1 MSISR
6 YIRDVFSATPFPFQF
21 PELKTERT
29 NLVWLS
35 AKDRAFVHR
44 LFADKQVQE
53 FRGAPQFSKMEEAEE
68 LLWRWRKKFA
78 AGDGIR
84 WGIFHREG
92 QSLIGTAGIK
102 HIDYEHKRGE
112 ISYELI
118 PGWWN
123 RGIMTEVLMKI
134 CSYAMN
140 ELQLHSLQ
148 ANIDPR
154 HDASRRVLEKLD
166 FKNEA
171 HFREN
176 WFHEGWWDSSIWVK
190 R

>member
-1 MSISR
+1 M
-6 YIRDVFSATPFPFQF
+6 PFPGQF

-29 NLVWLS
+29 NLVWI
-35 AKDRAFVHR
+35 AANERVFIHR
-44 LFADKQVQE
+44 LYSDPQVQQFRGAAMFSNVTQAEVQIWQWRKLFAD
-53 FRGAPQFSKMEEAEE
+53 RN
-68 LLWRWRKKFA
+68 
-78 AGDGIR
+78 GIR
-84 WGIFHREG
+84 WGILHREA
-92 QSLIGTAGIK
+92 QQLIGTAGIK
-102 HIDYEHKRGE
+102 HIEAEHRRGE

-123 RGIMTEVLMKI
+123 RGIMTEVLDKI
-134 CSYAMN
+134 CGYALD
-140 ELQLHSLQ
+140 ELGLHTIT

-154 HDASRRVLEKLD
+154 HDASRRVLEKLG

-176 WFHEGWWDSSIWVK
+176 WWHEGWWDSSIWVK

>member
-1 MSISR
+1 MIA
-6 YIRDVFSATPFPFQF
+6 YIRNVFNASTFPFHF

-35 AKDRAFVHR
+35 SKDRAFVHR
-44 LFADKQVQE
+44 LFSDAQVQE
-53 FRGAPQFSKMEEAEE
+53 FRGAPLFTRIEEAEE
-68 LLWRWRKKFA
+68 LLWTWKQKFA
-78 AGDGIR
+78 TQEGIR
-84 WGIFHREG
+84 WGIYHREVRE
-92 QSLIGTAGIK
+92 LIGTVGLK
-102 HIDYEHKRGE
+102 HIDHKHKRAE

-123 RGIMTEVLMKI
+123 RGIMTEVLTKI

-140 ELQLHSLQ
+140 ELQLHTLE

-154 HDASRRVLEKLD
+154 HEASRRVLEKLD

-176 WFHEGWWDSSIWVK
+176 WHHEGWWDSSIWVK

>member
-1 MSISR
+1 MS
-6 YIRDVFSATPFPFQF
+6 FPIHF

-35 AKDRAFVHR
+35 SKDRAFVLR
-44 LFADKQVQE
+44 LYSDPKVQE
-53 FRGAPQFSKMEEAEE
+53 FRGAPLFSKIGEAEQ
-68 LLWRWRKKFA
+68 LLWEWKKKFA
-78 AGDGIR
+78 MQEGIR
-84 WGIFHREG
+84 WGIFQRET
-92 QSLIGTAGIK
+92 QQLIGTAGLK
-102 HIDYEHKRGE
+102 RIDHQHRRAE
-112 ISYELI
+112 ISYELV

-123 RGIMTEVLMKI
+123 RGIMTEALTKI
-134 CSYAMN
+134 CAFALD
-140 ELQLHSLQ
+140 ELQLHTLE

-166 FKNEA
+166 FRNEA

-176 WFHEGWWDSSIWVK
+176 WWHEGWWDSSIWVK